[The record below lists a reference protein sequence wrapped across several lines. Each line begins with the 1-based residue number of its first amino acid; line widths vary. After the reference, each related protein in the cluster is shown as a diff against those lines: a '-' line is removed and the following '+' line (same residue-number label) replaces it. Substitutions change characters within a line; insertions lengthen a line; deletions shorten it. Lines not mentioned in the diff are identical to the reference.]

1 MKRGLTPPRRGL
13 GRGRQAAGGH
23 NPSLTA
29 VLLALAAAM
38 ATMATMAQA
47 KSPVT
52 CPVPVSNCTVA
63 TLYAASG
70 MTEGAY
76 ILSLMGDTLY
86 TGFRCKSK
94 GRFQLG

>member
-13 GRGRQAAGGH
+13 GRGCQAAGGH
-23 NPSLTA
+23 SPSLTA
-29 VLLALAAAM
+29 VALLALAAAM
-38 ATMATMAQA
+38 ATLAQPL
-47 KSPVT
+47 SPVT

-70 MTEGAY
+70 MTEPAY
-76 ILSLMGDTLY
+76 IVSLSGDSLY